1 MTTTAPLTPAE
12 QDAFHARLR
21 TIGVPSEHAHR
32 FDEDRRDNLEAYVD
46 GHAANTLR
54 CLRLDLGRWFSWC
67 AGNGADPFAP
77 TARQVRDYLRAFGGG
92 RHPDSIKRM
101 LSNVCVFV
109 TRIAGSPNTT
119 TGELVKGEISKA
131 SKARGSAHGQVAPIR
146 RRGDV
151 IEIDDEPELFS
162 IDRMTKALEPYT
174 VIREV
179 RSRFILSLGGD
190 TGRRGDEYRAAN
202 MGHIHELKDG
212 QGFFTIPASK
222 TDQMGEGVVKLLSLR
237 TMRYYR
243 EWRSALAERGVDVGR
258 DTPLIRCINAHGTVG
273 GRLWRAGFTYVVRV
287 AVREA
292 MRLIDAGQ
300 HVIDYEA
307 LARRVSGHSFRVGL
321 AQDLTAAGEDL
332 PSICNEG
339 GWKDT
344 RMPLR
349 YAAHLATRSGAMARL
364 RKRLGDA

>member
-1 MTTTAPLTPAE
+1 MNGFHVMQSVSNFYQNHADIARHCHNHLTKI
-12 QDAFHARLR
+12 FGL
-21 TIGVPSEHAHR
+21 
-32 FDEDRRDNLEAYVD
+32 
-46 GHAANTLR
+46 
-54 CLRLDLGRWFSWC
+54 CLRPTFKFNLGKL
-67 AGNGADPFAP
+67 GHTID
-77 TARQVRDYLRAFGGG
+77 QVRDFLRAFGGG

-131 SKARGSAHGQVAPIR
+131 ARERGSAHAQVAPLR

-151 IEIDDEPELFS
+151 IEIDDQPELFS
-162 IDRMTKALEPYT
+162 IDSMTKALEPQT
-174 VIREV
+174 GIREA

-202 MGHIHELKDG
+202 MEHVHELDDG
-212 QGFFTIPASK
+212 QGLFTIPSSK
-222 TDQMGEGVVKLLSLR
+222 TDQQGDGTVKLLSLR

-243 EWRSALAERGVDVGR
+243 EWRSALAQRGVDVGPT
-258 DTPLIRCINAHGTVG
+258 TPLIRCINGHGTVS
-273 GRLWRAGFTYVVRV
+273 GRLWRTGFTYVVRV

-292 MRLIDAGQ
+292 MRLIDDGQ

-307 LARRVSGHSFRVGL
+307 LARTVTGHSFRVGL

-332 PSICNEG
+332 PAICNEG

-364 RKRLGDA
+364 RRRLGDS